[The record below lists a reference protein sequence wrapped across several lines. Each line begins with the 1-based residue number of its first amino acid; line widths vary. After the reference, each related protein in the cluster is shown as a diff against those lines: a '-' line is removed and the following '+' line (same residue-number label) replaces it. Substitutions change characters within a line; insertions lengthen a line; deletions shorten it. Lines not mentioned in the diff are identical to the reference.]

1 MKQIYYLLH
10 FEGEISMMNKKV
22 KAVIAMAVSCVSMI
36 SVCAAEPAFDNPQ
49 QEAAAYRAVQAQ
61 QAWDDM
67 YAVKVNGE
75 NMSYH
80 AVPAFDSPEEEA
92 AAYQQTEQIR
102 LRNEKYA
109 VRAFSENGSYHAV
122 NNNTGK

>member
-1 MKQIYYLLH
+1 
-10 FEGEISMMNKKV
+10 MMNKKV
-22 KAVIAMAVSCVSMI
+22 KAIVMAMAVSMI
-36 SVCAAEPAFDNPQ
+36 SAVSVCAAEPAFDSPQ

-80 AVPAFDSPEEEA
+80 AAPAFDSLQQETA
-92 AAYQQTEQIR
+92 VYQQKEQTR
-102 LRNEKYA
+102 LQNEKVA
-109 VRAFSENGSYHAV
+109 APVFSENGSYHAV
-122 NNNTGK
+122 NNNTGR

>member
-1 MKQIYYLLH
+1 
-10 FEGEISMMNKKV
+10 MMNKKV
-22 KAVIAMAVSCVSMI
+22 KAIVMAMAVSCVSMI

-49 QEAAAYRAVQAQ
+49 QEAAAYRAAQAQ

-80 AVPAFDSPEEEA
+80 AAPAFDSPEEEA
-92 AAYQQTEQIR
+92 VAHQQAEQIR

-109 VRAFSENGSYHAV
+109 VHAFSENGSYHAV
-122 NNNTGK
+122 NNSTGK